1 MSEDDYYYD
10 DPGDGGTGGIAAAD
24 DQNPAEYDESGPRF
38 AWKVTSIVIVVL
50 TLLLNLILVGVI
62 VVKVFSIALCGPYL
76 RKGAP
81 APRYFQNGF

>member
-10 DPGDGGTGGIAAAD
+10 DPGGDRGTGAGGPD
-24 DQNPAEYDESGPRF
+24 DQNPAEHDESGPRF

-62 VVKVFSIALCGPYL
+62 VVKVFSIT
-76 RKGAP
+76 
-81 APRYFQNGF
+81 Q

>member
-62 VVKVFSIALCGPYL
+62 VVKVFSIAVLLNCMPFKLLVELSTL
-76 RKGAP
+76 RV
-81 APRYFQNGF
+81 

>member
-10 DPGDGGTGGIAAAD
+10 DPGDGGTGAGGPD

-38 AWKVTSIVIVVL
+38 AWKVTSIIIVVL

-62 VVKVFSIALCGPYL
+62 VVKVFSIT
-76 RKGAP
+76 
-81 APRYFQNGF
+81 Q